1 MIMDVCIMN
10 ILSEMFFFSK
20 MRFVDDRFSVK
31 VDLPIPH
38 RRARKKL
45 KKFILEIISHFE
57 EA

>member
-1 MIMDVCIMN
+1 MN
-10 ILSEMFFFSK
+10 ILSEMFFFFSK

-38 RRARKKL
+38 RRARKK
-45 KKFILEIISHFE
+45 FILEIIIHFE